1 MQVFPKGSAMS
12 ADVSRAIVSLTEGG
26 EMARIERKWF
36 GDPGA
41 CDSQGSGGVGAS
53 SLCFW
58 SFSGLFLITGVA
70 SGLSLVVYLT
80 TLAYRERNE
89 LRAAEPAGAGSM
101 SLRRLRAWLQ
111 HYDRKDTR
119 SPSFK
124 RRDDDGSVRR
134 NVVDA
139 KQQMNGEAKEEAAIR
154 DIAAA
159 PAVSPSGGII
169 GESDD
174 VWGAASSEE
183 EVAHVASTTSSELQ
197 MQEAAVLSR
206 EIDATSARYRL
217 SSVVPEISVER
228 RERE

>member
-36 GDPGA
+36 GGPGA

-58 SFSGLFLITGVA
+58 SFSGLFLVTGVA

-80 TLAYRERNE
+80 TLAYWERNE

-139 KQQMNGEAKEEAAIR
+139 KQQISIDEDESSFPRRKGR
-154 DIAAA
+154 
-159 PAVSPSGGII
+159 PSTSSKKNYNVRSHFYGV
-169 GESDD
+169 D
-174 VWGAASSEE
+174 VCFCTSLRSRLSHRTFRETAASSGRRPH
-183 EVAHVASTTSSELQ
+183 ARRLRPPA
-197 MQEAAVLSR
+197 AAVPRGRSLTR
-206 EIDATSARYRL
+206 AGPAAAA
-217 SSVVPEISVER
+217 
-228 RERE
+228 